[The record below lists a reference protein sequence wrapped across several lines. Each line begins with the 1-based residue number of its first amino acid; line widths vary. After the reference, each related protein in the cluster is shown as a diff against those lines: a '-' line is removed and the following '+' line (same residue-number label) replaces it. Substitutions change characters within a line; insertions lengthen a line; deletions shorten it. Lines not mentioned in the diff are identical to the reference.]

1 MHNNS
6 AEAQM
11 KIDMLL
17 CSLEDLHP
25 SSVAGIAALLNLS
38 AEKVES
44 LLRFLAKYNV
54 ITYDET
60 RKTAVICQ
68 DFSALK

>member
-1 MHNNS
+1 MHKNS

-17 CSLEDLHP
+17 CSLDDLQP
-25 SSVAGIAALLNLS
+25 SSVGGIAALLNVS
-38 AEKVES
+38 EDKAAFF
-44 LLRFLAKYNV
+44 LRFLAKYRF